1 MTLYGKKTILEWIYE
16 IINLFESNL
25 TEMDIG

>member
-1 MTLYGKKTILEWIYE
+1 MTLYGKKAILEWIYE
-16 IINLFESNL
+16 TINLFESNL